1 MRLYHKMLGAFFIA
15 TITGLGAKSG
25 KIVPQQV
32 KSSGPIPVTV
42 PWQTDNVDIN
52 NKSFSL
58 EKLLDQ
64 PFMFPKVSE
73 SKNDSVFI
81 IGGEKPELYFL
92 TFPIR
97 NHRFAE
103 VGINVSGSDNYKIL
117 IDGKESS
124 GNQKLSPGQRE
135 VTIEFLTM
143 PNDKDTVKVSLDSPQ
158 SDFIA
163 TTSNL
168 PGRPLTLDDILFA
181 PHINRARISPQGN
194 YALIS
199 ESTTLPDQTS
209 KRTTTLLDRK
219 TSKVISKVDNSYR
232 WLPNQE
238 LLWRTEPA
246 LDGTLNIIG
255 MNPLT
260 QDETILYKGI
270 PEGYFSMSPEGNYLI
285 YSTMTEGPTEDPDIY
300 RIENPE
306 DRQPGWRDRSGVAI
320 LDLRTGVYRPITFGS
335 RNVSVQDMKKDGSK
349 LLLMGM
355 QNRFEKRPTTIFSLY
370 EYDLTTNK
378 VDTLVGEDG
387 FITGAK
393 YSPDGTQIVIT
404 GSPEALG
411 GCGNTLPDDRI
422 PSMTEGEFFIMDLE
436 SGNITAPTRD
446 FNPSV
451 TSVEWPDDSNL
462 IYFIA
467 EDKDKISAFTFDPA
481 SRTIKNLN
489 SPEEIVSG
497 ISISNDGKNGLLI
510 GESVANPE
518 ALYSFS
524 INKNGLP
531 TFKKIKSVSD
541 MIDDNI
547 DLAQVEEWNFINSR
561 GDTINGRFYLPPDF
575 DSNKKYPLIVNYYG
589 GCSPTSRNYA
599 TRYPHHLYATNG
611 YVVYV
616 INPSGATGFGQEFAS
631 RHVKTAGEG
640 VAQDIIEGT
649 KKFVEEHPYINEEK
663 IGCIGA
669 SYGGFMTQ
677 YLQTVTDLFAAAISH
692 AGISDHTSYWG
703 NGYWG
708 YSYSEVSMGD
718 SYPWSNPDLY
728 VKQSPLYNADKISTP
743 ILFLHGDEDTNVPP
757 GESIQLF
764 TALKLLGKD
773 TALVEV
779 SGQNHHILDID
790 KRKKWQDTIFA
801 WFAKYL
807 QDDPTWWEA
816 LYPPIP

>member
-1 MRLYHKMLGAFFIA
+1 MKLYHKMLGAITLA
-15 TITGLGAKSG
+15 IITGFNAYCD
-25 KIVPQQV
+25 KIAPQQV
-32 KSSGPIPVTV
+32 KFSGPIPVST
-42 PWQTDNVDIN
+42 PWQTDSVDIN
-52 NKSFSL
+52 SKHFSI
-58 EKLLDQ
+58 EDILDQ
-64 PFMFPKVSE
+64 PFMLPVNYTVV
-73 SKNDSVFI
+73 NDSVFV

-92 TFPIR
+92 SFPLR
-97 NHRFAE
+97 NHRFAN
-103 VGINVSGSDNYKIL
+103 INLNISGSDNYKL
-117 IDGKESS
+117 YVDGKESPKS
-124 GNQKLSPGQRE
+124 LKLSPGQRDFI
-135 VTIEFLTM
+135 IEFLTL
-143 PNDKDTVKVSLDSPQ
+143 PNEKDTVRVSIDSPQ
-158 SDFIA
+158 SDFLA

-168 PGRPLTLDDILFA
+168 QGRPLTLDDILFA
-181 PHINRARISPQGN
+181 PHINRARISPQGSF
-194 YALIS
+194 ALIS
-199 ESTTLPDQTS
+199 ESITLPDQSS
-209 KRTTTLLDRK
+209 KRTTNLIDAKTLKSLG
-219 TSKVISKVDNSYR
+219 KVDNNYR
-232 WLPNQE
+232 WMPNQD
-238 LLWRTEPA
+238 LLWRSEPA
-246 LDGTLNIIG
+246 LDGTLNIIE
-255 MNPLT
+255 MDPLT
-260 QDETILYKGI
+260 QEEKILYKGI
-270 PEGYFSMSPEGNYLI
+270 PDGYFSMSPDGNYLI
-285 YSTMTEGPTEDPDIY
+285 YSTMTEGPTEDRDIY

-306 DRQPGWRDRSGVAI
+306 DRQPGWRDRSGVAV
-320 LDLRTGVYRPITFGS
+320 LDLKTGVYRPITFGS
-335 RNVSVQDMKKDGSK
+335 RNISVQDVKKDGSK

-355 QNRFEKRPTTIFSLY
+355 KNRFEKRPTSIFSLY
-370 EYDLTTNK
+370 EYDLESNK
-378 VDTLVGEDG
+378 VDTLVAEDG
-387 FITGAK
+387 FINGAQ
-393 YSPDGTQIVIT
+393 YSPDGKQIIIT

-411 GCGNTLPDDRI
+411 GCANTLPDDRI
-422 PSMTEGEFFIMDLE
+422 PSMVEGEFFIMDLE
-436 SGNITAPTRD
+436 SGNITAPTRNFD
-446 FNPSV
+446 PSV
-451 TSVEWPDDSNL
+451 TSVEWPDNSNL
-462 IYFIA
+462 IYFLA
-467 EDKDKISAFTFDPA
+467 EDKDKVSAFTFNPQ
-481 SRTIKNLN
+481 TGIIKNMN
-489 SPEEIVSG
+489 SPEEIVTG
-497 ISISNDGKNGLLI
+497 ISISNDGKNGMLI

-524 INKNGLP
+524 TNKNGVP
-531 TFKKIKSVSD
+531 SFRKIKSSSD
-541 MIDDNI
+541 MREDDI

-575 DSNKKYPLIVNYYG
+575 DPNKKYPLIVNYYG

-649 KKFVEEHPYINEEK
+649 RKFVEEHPYINEEK

-718 SYPWSNPDLY
+718 SYPWSDPDLY
-728 VKQSPLYNADKISTP
+728 VKQSPLYNADKINTP

-779 SGQNHHILDID
+779 NGQNHHILDID